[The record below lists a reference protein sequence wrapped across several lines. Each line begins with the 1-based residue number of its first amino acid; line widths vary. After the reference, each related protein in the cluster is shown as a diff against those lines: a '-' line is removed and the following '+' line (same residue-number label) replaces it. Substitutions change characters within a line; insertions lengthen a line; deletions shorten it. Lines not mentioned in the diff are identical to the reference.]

1 MTKTIISIAAALA
14 VLTTGSLV
22 TAKTVSDRNASVRVN
37 TVSEEKA
44 ERALGG
50 DIILKDVT
58 AEQVFDSAAETAD
71 TQTIQPTEKANTANT
86 ALDRS
91 TPSKTVAEGQ
101 NGQPAATQKSR
112 NTTVRAES
120 KTTMSAAKPVSQVTK
135 VSETATEKNNAT
147 STTQATT
154 KPTTPDIALDKSLGL
169 SVSDLNLVDHVN
181 TKGKQTRVS
190 GCGTITFA
198 AGQKEQSVSENVFS
212 NDSRNLC
219 FQKYTV
225 KLYDTKEVIASSG
238 LVPPGY
244 RLDSLT
250 LNRALPAGEYKVYI
264 SIDCFSFDKEMRT
277 MNGAA
282 FILPLVVK

>member
-1 MTKTIISIAAALA
+1 MTKTIISIAAAIA

-22 TAKTVSDRNASVRVN
+22 TAKTVSDRNTSVRVN

-71 TQTIQPTEKANTANT
+71 TQTIQPTEKANIANA

-101 NGQPAATQKSR
+101 NGQPAATQKLQS
-112 NTTVRAES
+112 TAVRAES
-120 KTTMSAAKPVSQVTK
+120 KTATSAAKPVSQATK

-147 STTQATT
+147 STAQATP
-154 KPTTPDIALDKSLGL
+154 KPASPDIALDKSLGL
-169 SVSDLNLVDHVN
+169 SVSDLNLAGRIS
-181 TKGKQTRVS
+181 TSGKQTYVK
-190 GCGTITFA
+190 GCGAITFA

-244 RLDSLT
+244 RLNSLT

-264 SIDCFSFDKEMRT
+264 SVDCFSFDKELRT